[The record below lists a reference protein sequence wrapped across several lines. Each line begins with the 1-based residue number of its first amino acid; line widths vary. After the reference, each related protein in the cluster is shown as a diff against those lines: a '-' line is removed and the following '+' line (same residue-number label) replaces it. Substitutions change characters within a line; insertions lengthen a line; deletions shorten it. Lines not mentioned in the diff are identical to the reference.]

1 MGVPAKIPQV
11 QWQNWGRVGG
21 KGGGLGGKGGG
32 LGGKGGGAAKY
43 ITWFV
48 HYVYENKYSVQHITI
63 DGSVESGDCLC
74 LLASQSEY
82 GCSAIYTSSLFTWS

>member
-1 MGVPAKIPQV
+1 MSQRRYPRYSGRTGGGLGEG
-11 QWQNWGRVGG
+11 GRVGG
-21 KGGGLGGKGGG
+21 EGG
-32 LGGKGGGAAKY
+32 GGGAAKY

-48 HYVYENKYSVQHITI
+48 QYVYENKYSVQHITI

-82 GCSAIYTSSLFTWS
+82 GYSAIYTSSLFTWS